1 MGELPA
7 IELLEAT
14 HQFPCE
20 YMFKAI
26 GKVNDGFEARVVA
39 AVREA
44 LGHEKDP
51 PYRLRES
58 VGGRHIAVTVEPIV
72 QSAHEVLAVYRRLK
86 SVVGLVILF

>member
-7 IELLEAT
+7 IELLEKT
-14 HQFPCE
+14 HQFPCQ

-26 GKVNDGFEARVVA
+26 GKVHDGFEARVVA

-44 LGHEKDP
+44 LGLEQDP

-58 VGGRHIAVTVEPIV
+58 VGGRHISVTVEPMV
-72 QSAHEVLAVYRRLK
+72 KSAQEVLAVYGRLK